1 MNTVGKLGPG
11 SMPRL
16 LLVMTIAL
24 SLAACETTSKALDG
38 GDVLEGQRILLQRGE
53 NVAGQ
58 WSTRDLLLNYRYAVA
73 RDQIDFA
80 AQVRFTEMV
89 TMGFL
94 TLDRFHLKL
103 YWLDQG
109 GRVVTT
115 QGLFSVSQT
124 ATSDVLKFQANCP
137 VPASAAAFAFGYS
150 GDLHSQGLNGGT
162 YGISEVPTT
171 AIGAPGR

>member
-1 MNTVGKLGPG
+1 MNTVGNLRMG
-11 SMPRL
+11 SLRW
-16 LLVMTIAL
+16 LVLAVIIAL
-24 SLAACETTSKALDG
+24 PLAGCETAPKALDG
-38 GDVLEGQRILLQRGE
+38 GDVIEGQRIPLQRGE

-58 WSTRDLLLNYRYAVA
+58 WSTRDLLVDYRYSVA
-73 RDQIDFA
+73 KDQIDFA
-80 AQVRFTEMV
+80 AQVRFTKMV
-89 TMGFL
+89 TMGFM

-115 QGLFSVSQT
+115 QGLFSVSQA
-124 ATSDVLKFQANCP
+124 ATNDEIKFQANCP
-137 VPASAAAFAFGYS
+137 VPVGAAAFALGYS

-171 AIGAPGR
+171 AIGGRAR